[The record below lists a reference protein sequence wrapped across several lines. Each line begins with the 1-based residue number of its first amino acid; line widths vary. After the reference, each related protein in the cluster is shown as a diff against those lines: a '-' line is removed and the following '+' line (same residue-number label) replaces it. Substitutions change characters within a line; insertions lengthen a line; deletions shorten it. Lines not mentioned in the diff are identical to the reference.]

1 MIMKKSAV
9 RIVCIAVLLLGGGC
23 TSIFRIDGPYKGK
36 VVDAETRE
44 PLEGVVVL
52 GVWSKVY
59 PNVAGTTSEFYDSV
73 ELLTDK
79 KGEIKIPGKGL
90 LLFSFLGEMG
100 VVKGGGD
107 CSGRKIREDGITL
120 PRRRYCRSDCVIY

>member
-1 MIMKKSAV
+1 MKKSAV

-100 VVKGGGD
+100 VVIYKAGYMG
-107 CSGRKIREDGITL
+107 SGMQ
-120 PRRRYCRSDCVIY
+120 S